1 LAFDFQDASE
11 FVQKVYDHAN
21 RALGV
26 LTVKSKAAGGAYYYE
41 SILLCCFELFLW
53 LSVSISDSLV
63 YC

>member
-1 LAFDFQDASE
+1 VGEIAFQIMTTFAIVVPHKLTRI
-11 FVQKVYDHAN
+11 FV
-21 RALGV
+21 
-26 LTVKSKAAGGAYYYE
+26 GAYYYE